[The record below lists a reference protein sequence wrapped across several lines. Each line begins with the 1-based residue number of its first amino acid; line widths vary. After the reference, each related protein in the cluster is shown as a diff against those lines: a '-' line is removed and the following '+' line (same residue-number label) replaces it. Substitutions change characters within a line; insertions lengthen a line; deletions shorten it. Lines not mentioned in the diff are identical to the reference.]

1 MFSLKKKIIMY
12 LTQAESRS
20 SYNALFAQAKI
31 LLTNEVKTLC
41 KSWKSTFVSS
51 IGEESRESRT
61 MQWCTRHG
69 SPMKFRIPSKFNY
82 LPTTIVN
89 CNKRQKVLR
98 ISCPVYSSLLW
109 FPKEK
114 EIVGPIVLKRAF
126 SVRHA
131 EGHRVLHDDCFR
143 FREEEK
149 AGSCIE
155 MRNSTQ
161 AQCNIWKS

>member
-82 LPTTIVN
+82 LPTTIVD

-98 ISCPVYSSLLW
+98 VSCPVYSSLLW

-143 FREEEK
+143 FRGGE
-149 AGSCIE
+149 G
-155 MRNSTQ
+155 R
-161 AQCNIWKS
+161 